1 MITDGSG
8 YGCVDA
14 EKKILFA
21 ARYPIL
27 CGLGTMFLGILVL
40 ALIDLVLY
48 MIGGVKLMER
58 LGIVSIVAGAAFF
71 LKGYVQM
78 TYPPRC

>member
-1 MITDGSG
+1 MIVNDGACG
-8 YGCVDA
+8 NGRR
-14 EKKILFA
+14 KIPFA
-21 ARYPIL
+21 AKYPIL

-78 TYPPRC
+78 TYPSRC